1 MSQIKIPTSFNIEL
15 SFELAP
21 FHKRL
26 FAWIIDVVIILGYY
40 YLVFELMALYE
51 AKQQANKTAD
61 ELHSSYNISYMWII
75 VSAPI
80 LLYHLICEISL
91 NGQSIGKKLMHI
103 RVISDNGGRPGI
115 DQYLLRW
122 LLRTVDFSITFFLG
136 GLISSLVTKHQQRL
150 GDLAAGTIVIDTK
163 IQANIYDTVFE
174 HIDSSY
180 QPVYTRQ
187 QVMRLSDRDM
197 NIIKGITAN
206 ASRSGSYD
214 TAINVSEKIRNALNI
229 TEYQE
234 PFDFLQTL
242 LNDYNYYANHK

>member
-21 FHKRL
+21 FHKRM
-26 FAWIIDVVIILGYY
+26 FAWLIDIVIILGYY
-40 YLVFELMALYE
+40 YLVFEFMAWYE
-51 AKQQANKTAD
+51 ARQQATQTAD
-61 ELHSSYNISYMWII
+61 ELHSNYNISYMWII
-75 VSAPI
+75 VSVPI
-80 LLYHLICEISL
+80 LLYHLVCEISL

-122 LLRTVDFSITFFLG
+122 LLRTVDFSITFFMG
-136 GLISSLVTKHQQRL
+136 GLISSLVTKHHQRL

-163 IQANIYDTVFE
+163 IKANIYDTVFE

-180 QPVYTRQ
+180 QPVYSRQ